1 MKKVLCL
8 ISSPPQSAQ
17 GTRGLTLAREWA
29 KKKHDVQICLLQDGI
44 YTGIDGSAILDDETL
59 PDAKWYV
66 LADDLQ
72 LRGFS
77 SQDLRQG
84 FRTLDYPTLM
94 KMMMEETD
102 QVLGAF

>member
-8 ISSPPQSAQ
+8 ISSPPESAQ
-17 GTRGLTLAREWA
+17 VSRGLALTREWV
-29 KKKHDVQICLLQDGI
+29 KKGHTVQICLLQDGI
-44 YTGIDGSAILDDETL
+44 YTAIDGAAILDDESL

-72 LRGFS
+72 LRGFT
-77 SQDLRQG
+77 SQELRNG
-84 FRTLDYPTLM
+84 VRTIDYPNLM
-94 KMMMEETD
+94 KIMMEDVD

>member
-8 ISSPPQSAQ
+8 ISSPPESVQV
-17 GTRGLTLAREWA
+17 TRGLALAREWV
-29 KKKHDVQICLLQDGI
+29 KKGNDVQICLLQDGI
-44 YTGIDGSAILDDETL
+44 YTAIDGSAILDEEAL